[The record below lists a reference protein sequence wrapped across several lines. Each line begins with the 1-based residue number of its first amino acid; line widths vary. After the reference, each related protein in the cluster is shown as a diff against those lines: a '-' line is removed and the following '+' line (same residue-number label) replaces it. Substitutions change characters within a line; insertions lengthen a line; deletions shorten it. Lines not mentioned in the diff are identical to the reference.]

1 MAHRAVRKI
10 ESLEGYDPD
19 TRIADSVESRGLSL
33 HTALDPGQPCNDRTR
48 QRVAPKSR
56 ESTSFQPTETGTAM
70 RSFNPMRV
78 QRRQF
83 LQVAGGLVAGALS
96 EQLTRTDEWLQR
108 LDRLEKPG
116 VPPAL

>member
-1 MAHRAVRKI
+1 
-10 ESLEGYDPD
+10 
-19 TRIADSVESRGLSL
+19 
-33 HTALDPGQPCNDRTR
+33 
-48 QRVAPKSR
+48 
-56 ESTSFQPTETGTAM
+56 M

-78 QRRQF
+78 ERRQF

>member
-19 TRIADSVESRGLSL
+19 PRIADSVESRGLPL
-33 HTALDPGQPCNDRTR
+33 HTAPDPEQPCNDGTR
-48 QRVAPKSR
+48 QRVAPRSR
-56 ESTSFQPTETGTAM
+56 ELTSFQPTETGTAM

-78 QRRQF
+78 ERRQF

-108 LDRLEKPG
+108 LARLEKLG
-116 VPPAL
+116 GPPAL